1 MKKFLAFLMTLVMLM
16 SCCAF
21 AEATEAE
28 SVKIVLDD
36 IVLYEGETALIDL
49 SGIGLSLSAYD
60 SEIPSLQL
68 ALTAADE
75 DVAGLSVAVEGTQ
88 LLLGMTGVSNVYSV
102 DIIDAIELFAA
113 EANLIADPETEDLAT
128 IISEEDQLALA
139 ALVME
144 AVEMYVASTET
155 STEEL
160 DGTTYDITNNYI
172 TSEDMAVLLPKA
184 NAILDKYPQL
194 LEGSGFE
201 SFTQL
206 YETVKPSPFFYVST
220 YSNETEFTF
229 DVVLMSIHTNPATGE
244 EQGLNLELVVK
255 NVLNSENTVDTN
267 VEILLA
273 HNEYEYTL
281 AFNLKFVDN
290 NDSSWV
296 PASENAIDLFEALA
310 DEEQAGLLMTEALT
324 TGINALTAIV
334 ESNPALAAMME
345 AIAAE

>member
-21 AEATEAE
+21 AEAAE
-28 SVKIVLDD
+28 VNSARIVLDD
-36 IVLYEGETALIDL
+36 IVVYEGETALLDL
-49 SGIGLSLSAYD
+49 SGIGLSLNVYD

-102 DIIDAIELFAA
+102 EVVDVIEQIAV
-113 EANLIADPETEDLAT
+113 ETNLIEVTEGEELT
-128 IISEEDQLALA
+128 FIISEEDQQALA
-139 ALVME
+139 ELVAE
-144 AVEMYVASTET
+144 AVAMYAANTET

-160 DGTTYDITNNYI
+160 DGTTYDITTSYLS
-172 TSEDMAVLLPKA
+172 SEDMAVLMPKA
-184 NAILDKYPQL
+184 FAILDKYPQL
-194 LEGSGFE
+194 LEGTELE
-201 SFTQL
+201 SFTKL
-206 YETVKPSPFFYVST
+206 YETAQPTMGFYVTT
-220 YSNETEFTF
+220 YSNETEFNFEITLMHTAF
-229 DVVLMSIHTNPATGE
+229 DHAGE
-244 EQGLNLELVVK
+244 EQGLTLILDVD
-255 NVLNSENTVDTN
+255 NVLTSENTVDTHA
-267 VEILLA
+267 ELMFA

-281 AFNLKFVDN
+281 AFNMQFVDN

-296 PASENAIDLFEALA
+296 PATEGAIDLFEALA
-310 DEEQAGLLMTEALT
+310 DEEQSGVLMMEALT